1 MANDTTDLESE
12 LDLVFGASPDT
23 FTSVRDTLVKKLK
36 SEKRKD
42 DAAIVAALRRPTAL
56 LWGMNQVARADGD
69 PIRELRRLG
78 QLALR
83 AQEQMMSGGSP
94 TEVLAAVEQRR
105 VMVSALVNSVVA
117 YLVERGTAA
126 EVLAPQLRSAFEMVS
141 VNAAASAA
149 LQRGRLPAIPTAAD
163 ETADGSA
170 APPRGPRHLS
180 VVREEAVAPPQA
192 VTEAPAEPSAKPAAP
207 EVVEVPVKGLS
218 EVAVAEGERLASE
231 ASVANAAEKERAEK
245 ERAEKERV
253 ELQQV
258 EQERLEKERA
268 EKERAEKER
277 TEKEQAEAL
286 RVEQERFAGRQNL
299 EREVAEAAQAVQQ
312 ASELVSKL
320 SVAAVVAS
328 NAEQQLRTRAEEE
341 QANLESLQAQ
351 IAATASELARASD
364 DSARIAAERAAAEA
378 ALSEAMNRSSS
389 AASKLRSLS

>member
-1 MANDTTDLESE
+1 MANDAIDLESE

-36 SEKRKD
+36 SEKRKE

-94 TEVLAAVEQRR
+94 ADVLAAVEQRR

-117 YLVERGTAA
+117 FLVDHGTAA

-149 LQRGRLPAIPTAAD
+149 LQRGRLPALPAEAD

-170 APPRGPRHLS
+170 APIPKGPRHLS
-180 VVREEAVAPPQA
+180 VVREGATAAPETAIEPPTEPA
-192 VTEAPAEPSAKPAAP
+192 TVIEAPAEPTAS
-207 EVVEVPVKGLS
+207 EVAEVPV
-218 EVAVAEGERLASE
+218 EVVAAVAVAEA
-231 ASVANAAEKERAEK
+231 AVAEHERAEK
-245 ERAEKERV
+245 KRVAE
-253 ELQQV
+253 
-258 EQERLEKERA
+258 
-268 EKERAEKER
+268 
-277 TEKEQAEAL
+277 EQAEAL
-286 RVEQERFAGRQNL
+286 RAEQEQAEAQRAEQERVEGKRIL
-299 EREVAEAAQAVQQ
+299 EREVAEAAEAVQL

-328 NAEQQLRTRAEEE
+328 NAEQQLRIRAEEE
-341 QANLESLQAQ
+341 QAKLESLQAQ
-351 IAATASELARASD
+351 IAATASELEHASE
-364 DSARIAAERAAAEA
+364 DSARIAAERAAAER
-378 ALSEAMNRSSS
+378 ALSEAMHRSSS